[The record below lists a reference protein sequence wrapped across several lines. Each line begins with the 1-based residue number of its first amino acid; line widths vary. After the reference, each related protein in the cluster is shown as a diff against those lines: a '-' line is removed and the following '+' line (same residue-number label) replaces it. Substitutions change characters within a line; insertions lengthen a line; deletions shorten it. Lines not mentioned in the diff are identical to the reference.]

1 MMPGLILLSNAIVL
15 RNLKYYNLLC
25 RLLFIVGIVYAVAVV
40 VVVIHYSKHTLPFH
54 GKQLENRF

>member
-15 RNLKYYNLLC
+15 RNLKCYNLLC

-40 VVVIHYSKHTLPFH
+40 VVIHYSKHNLPFH